1 MFSVDQVIVWI
12 VVGLLG
18 GGIAG
23 ALMTW
28 ERGGFGLWKN
38 LALGLTGAIIGGLL
52 FRIFGIWP
60 GLDKIAISLRDIVS
74 AVVGSLLV
82 LGALW
87 LWRRFGAS
95 QEKTRF
101 LFSARDLA
109 RIDHLLTRL
118 ARTVTMSCFGGVTKR
133 LKTGVS
139 QPSHEAA
146 RTCASAGAAAWLA

>member
-52 FRIFGIWP
+52 VRIFGIWP
-60 GLDKIAISLRDIVS
+60 GLGKIAISLRDIVS

-87 LWRRFGAS
+87 LWRRFVAS
-95 QEKTRF
+95 QENT
-101 LFSARDLA
+101 
-109 RIDHLLTRL
+109 
-118 ARTVTMSCFGGVTKR
+118 
-133 LKTGVS
+133 
-139 QPSHEAA
+139 
-146 RTCASAGAAAWLA
+146 

>member
-1 MFSVDQVIVWI
+1 VGVGAICIKESAVFSVDQVIVWI

-38 LALGLTGAIIGGLL
+38 LALGLAGAIIGGLL

-95 QEKTRF
+95 QET
-101 LFSARDLA
+101 
-109 RIDHLLTRL
+109 T
-118 ARTVTMSCFGGVTKR
+118 
-133 LKTGVS
+133 
-139 QPSHEAA
+139 
-146 RTCASAGAAAWLA
+146 